1 MKKYMMVALAL
12 TPVVLFAEGGHKGG
26 KFKMDLTDEQKAC
39 LEEQG
44 CPKPEFKKG
53 EGEKPD
59 KEVNKESREC
69 MKKAFEKCGI
79 ERPERPDRP
88 ERKEPPAE

>member
-1 MKKYMMVALAL
+1 MMIAL
-12 TPVVLFAEGGHKGG
+12 TVLPVALFAEGEHKHG

-44 CPKPEFKKG
+44 CPKPEFKK

-59 KEVNKESREC
+59 KEARKESREC
-69 MKKAFEKCGI
+69 MKKAFETCGI
-79 ERPERPDRP
+79 ERPERPERPDRP
-88 ERKEPPAE
+88 KEIQPLDE